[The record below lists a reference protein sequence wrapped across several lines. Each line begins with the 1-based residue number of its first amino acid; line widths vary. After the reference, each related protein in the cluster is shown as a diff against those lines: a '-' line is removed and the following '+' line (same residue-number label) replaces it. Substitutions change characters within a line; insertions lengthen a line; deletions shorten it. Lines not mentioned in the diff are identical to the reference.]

1 MMAQGEALG
10 LLHLESSASEA
21 EADALEPF
29 ELLDSKERLAHT
41 VAEHIALAFANLR
54 LRETL
59 RVQSVR
65 DPLTG
70 LFNRRYMEESLER
83 ELRRSA
89 RHRRSLGVLLLDLDH
104 FKTFNDTFGHG
115 AGDILLRELGHFLQG
130 NVRGEDISCRYGGEE
145 FALILPDAP
154 LDSTLQRAEQLRE
167 QVRQLQV
174 THHGRALGAVSVSI
188 GVAVYPQHGGSA
200 EELLAAADRALY
212 QAKAG
217 GRNRVEL
224 AGRLLAHSSHDAST
238 ATA

>member
-1 MMAQGEALG
+1 
-10 LLHLESSASEA
+10 
-21 EADALEPF
+21 
-29 ELLDSKERLAHT
+29 LDSKERLAHT

-188 GVAVYPQHGGSA
+188 GVAVYPQHGASA